1 VKTMIDS
8 RPYYRRRSLFAPI
21 LLVVIGVIILLIN
34 IGVIASRSFFW
45 WFSKYWPVV
54 VILWGVVKLAEYLLA
69 RSRNE
74 TAPEIGPGGVVLLV
88 FFVVIG
94 AICSG
99 LSRATWNLNVDPGQ
113 DWNDPFGWFGT
124 RYEFNASFD
133 QPIRSGD
140 QIKIYAS
147 RGDITIKPSP
157 DDQAHAFAHKYVR
170 SHNQEEA
177 NQFNN
182 NTPLAFQQQGS
193 LWVLNMNSG
202 AYEQGRVDIDLQLPP
217 KYSVSVVD
225 QHGDIHIQQIQSDIS
240 VDTAHGD
247 ITAEQIKG
255 NAGLRA
261 HHGDVTARGIT
272 GNVTVD
278 GDVTDTEV
286 SDVTGTL
293 SFTGSYRGDID
304 LSHISNQ
311 VRFKSI
317 RTDLQLAKLDGELR
331 LDRGDFNG
339 TSVTGPLVLRTDAMN
354 VHVEQITGDVRVEDR
369 RGDVDVQAKA
379 PLGNLDIYT
388 TGGEIN
394 VGVPEKPGFQ
404 VDAVSDGGEI
414 QSDYSLNINNDRHN
428 ATATGTVGDG
438 KTQVKLRTN
447 RGTIEIHKD

>member
-1 VKTMIDS
+1 MTDS
-8 RPYYRRRSLFAPI
+8 RPYYRSRSLFAPL
-21 LLVVIGVIILLIN
+21 LLVIIGIVALLVST
-34 IGVIASRSFFW
+34 GVIASRSFFW
-45 WFSKYWPVV
+45 WFSNYWPVV
-54 VILWGVVKLAEYLLA
+54 LILWGVVKFAEYLIA

-74 TAPEIGPGGVVLLV
+74 PAPGIGPGAIVLLV
-88 FFVVIG
+88 FFIVIG
-94 AICSG
+94 AAFSAA
-99 LSRATWNLNVDPGQ
+99 SRATWNLNVDPGE

-124 RYEFNASFD
+124 RYEFNANFD

-157 DDQAHAFAHKYVR
+157 DDQAHAFVHKYVR
-170 SHNQEEA
+170 SRNQDEA

-193 LWVLNMNSG
+193 LWVLNMNTG
-202 AYEQGRVDIDLQLPP
+202 AYEQGRVDMDLQLPP
-217 KYSVSVVD
+217 KYSVSVVN

-240 VDTAHGD
+240 VDTEHGD

-255 NAGLRA
+255 NAGLRV

-272 GNVTVD
+272 GNLTVD
-278 GDVTDTEV
+278 GDVSDTEV
-286 SDVTGTL
+286 SDITGTL
-293 SFTGSYRGDID
+293 SFSGSYRGDID
-304 LSHISNQ
+304 LSHIGSQ

-317 RTDLQLAKLDGELR
+317 RTDLQLAKVDGELR
-331 LDRGDFNG
+331 LDTGDIHGND
-339 TSVTGPLVLRTDAMN
+339 VAGPLVLRTNAMN
-354 VHVEQITGDVRVEDR
+354 IQVEEITGDVRIENS
-369 RGDVDVQAKA
+369 RGDIDVKAKA
-379 PLGNLDIYT
+379 PLGNLDINT

-414 QSDYSLNINNDRHN
+414 QSDYNLNINNDRHN

-447 RGTIEIHKD
+447 RGTIQIHKD

>member
-1 VKTMIDS
+1 MTDS
-8 RPYYRRRSLFAPI
+8 SPYYRRHSLFTPI
-21 LLVVIGVIILLIN
+21 LLVAIGVVFLLIN
-34 IGVIASRSFFW
+34 VGVIASRSFFW

-54 VILWGVVKLAEYLLA
+54 LILLGLVKLAEYLLA

-74 TAPEIGPGGVVLLV
+74 RAPGIGPGGIVLLV
-88 FFVVIG
+88 FFVVVG
-94 AICSG
+94 AAFSAA
-99 LSRATWNLNVDPGQ
+99 SRATWNLNVDPGE
-113 DWNDPFGWFGT
+113 DWNDPFGWFGS
-124 RYEFNASFD
+124 RYEFTATFD

-170 SHNQEEA
+170 ARTQDEA

-193 LWVLNMNSG
+193 LWLLNMNSG

-217 KYSVSVVD
+217 KYSISVVD
-225 QHGDIHIQQIQSDIS
+225 QRGDIHIQQMQSDVS
-240 VDTAHGD
+240 VDTARGD

-255 NAGLRA
+255 NAGLRV
-261 HHGDVTARGIT
+261 HHGDVTAHGIA
-272 GNVTVD
+272 GNLTVD
-278 GDVTDTEV
+278 GDVSDTEI
-286 SDVTGTL
+286 SDVAGTL

-304 LSHISNQ
+304 LSHINNQ

-317 RTDLQLAKLDGELR
+317 RTDLQMAKLDGELR
-331 LDRGDFNG
+331 MDRGDFHG
-339 TSVTGPLVLRTDAMN
+339 TSIAGPLVLRTDAMN
-354 VHVEQITGDVRVEDR
+354 IQVEQITGDVRIENR
-369 RGDVDVQAKA
+369 RADIDVKAKA
-379 PLGNLDIYT
+379 PLGNFDIYT

-394 VGVPEKPGFQ
+394 LGLPEKPGFQ

-414 QSDYSLNINNDRHN
+414 QSDYGLNINNERHS

-438 KTQVKLRTN
+438 KVQVKLRTN
-447 RGTIEIHKD
+447 RGTIQIHKD